1 MRSMRRRDE
10 LRGTAQ
16 PTLTEEPLFVR
27 LCTAFVDNLGLIL
40 KTAMLLAAA
49 VFVQELQS
57 TFGGA
62 EQADQLEPAP
72 AIVTTNPVAPSVED
86 EVSEPVLSEG
96 VMQALNCTFAE
107 YRNTHYDEC
116 VSEPSQVYP
125 KPIGEDPGGA
135 WFHDPAPSVLLA
147 RLDEAPSPR

>member
-1 MRSMRRRDE
+1 MRRMRRRNE

-16 PTLTEEPLFVR
+16 PTLVREPLFVR
-27 LCTAFVDNLGLIL
+27 LCAALVDHLGLIL

-57 TFGGA
+57 SFSGK
-62 EQADQLEPAP
+62 EQAGRPEPAP
-72 AIVTTNPVAPSVED
+72 AIVTTHPVAPKVED
-86 EVSEPVLSEG
+86 EAAEPVLSEG
-96 VMQALNCTFAE
+96 VMQALNCTYTE
-107 YRNTHYDEC
+107 YRNMHYDEC
-116 VSEPSQVYP
+116 VNEPSQVYP

-147 RLDEAPSPR
+147 RLDETQPPR